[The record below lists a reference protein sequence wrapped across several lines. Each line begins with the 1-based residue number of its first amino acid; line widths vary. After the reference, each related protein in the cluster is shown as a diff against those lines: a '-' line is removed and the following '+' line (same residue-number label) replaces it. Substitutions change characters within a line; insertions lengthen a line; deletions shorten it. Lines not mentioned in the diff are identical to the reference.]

1 MQIGIGFPASIPNT
15 PAETLL
21 DWARRA
27 DAGPFS
33 SLGVIDRLVYPNY
46 EPLIALAAAAGATQ
60 RIRLMTTVLRAPLR
74 NGAML
79 AKQAASLDA
88 LSGGRLVLGL
98 GVGNRQGDFAAA
110 GVSFQERGRRFEQQ
124 LDLMRR
130 IWNGQPVSN
139 EAGRIG
145 PSPARHG
152 GPELLIGGYTPA
164 ALRRVGLWGD
174 GYISGGTDA
183 NTARQLYGMVEESW
197 KAAGRSGKPRI
208 VAAAYWALGPDAER
222 GVAAYLGDYYSFLPN
237 VQNMIGAVPKT
248 PEALKAV
255 IQSYVDA
262 GADELILWPCVPTL
276 DQVDRLADLVR

>member
-1 MQIGIGFPASIPNT
+1 MQIGIGVPASIPNT
-15 PAETLL
+15 PGETLL

-33 SLGVIDRLVYPNY
+33 SLGIIDRLVYPNY
-46 EPLIALAAAAGATQ
+46 EPLITLAAAAGATQ
-60 RIRLMTTVLRAPLR
+60 RIRLMTTVLLAPLR

-98 GVGNRQGDFAAA
+98 GIGGRQDDFAAA
-110 GVSFQERGRRFEQQ
+110 GVPFHERGRRFEQQ

-130 IWNGQPVSN
+130 IWDGQPVSS

-145 PSPARHG
+145 PSPARPG

-164 ALRRVGLWGD
+164 AVRRVGRWADGD
-174 GYISGGTDA
+174 IAGAPDA
-183 NTARQLYGMVEESW
+183 NTAHQLYGMAEESW
-197 KAAGRSGKPRI
+197 KAAGRPGKPRF
-208 VAAAYWALGPDAER
+208 VTALYWALGPDAER

-237 VQNMIGAVPKT
+237 LQAMIGAVPKT
-248 PEALKAV
+248 PEALKAA
-255 IQSYVDA
+255 IQSFADA
-262 GADELILWPCVPTL
+262 GADELVLWPCIPTL